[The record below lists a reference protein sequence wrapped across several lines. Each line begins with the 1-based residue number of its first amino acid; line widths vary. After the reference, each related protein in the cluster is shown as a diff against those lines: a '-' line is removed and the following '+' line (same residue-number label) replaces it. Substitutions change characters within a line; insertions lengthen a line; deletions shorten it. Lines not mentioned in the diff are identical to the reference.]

1 MVVRLCERS
10 RARALSPPCRVASTY
25 ASFAS
30 PAAHPSPPPQP
41 HALPTLRNSY
51 RVNIKQASGLPFPID
66 RAFVQY
72 DFFGETFT
80 TETLEFGGDTG
91 LAPTSSPLF
100 LYSMVHH
107 IPAVTAEFL
116 AWLQNPMEFFV
127 HVSPLAQPPRAGITA
142 ASVKAIM
149 DGGGASSGGGLAE
162 ENTSLKTEN
171 AALRQKLE
179 SVKAEIE
186 ALDLDG
192 AVRSRIMAAIALDQA
207 LEGEAK

>member
-1 MVVRLCERS
+1 M
-10 RARALSPPCRVASTY
+10 ALTY
-25 ASFAS
+25 
-30 PAAHPSPPPQP
+30 
-41 HALPTLRNSY
+41 TLLDY
-51 RVNIKQASGLPFPID
+51 AGDF
-66 RAFVQY
+66 RAFKAQIAARY
-72 DFFGETFT
+72 SGI
-80 TETLEFGGDTG
+80 TLEQPKFTVGVDN
-91 LAPTSSPLF
+91 
-100 LYSMVHH
+100 
-107 IPAVTAEFL
+107 VTAEFL

-127 HVSPLAQPPRAGITA
+127 HVSPLAQPPRAGIMA

-179 SVKAEIE
+179 SVKTEIE